1 MVKHTQNPLEAAFA
15 DFLLSAGLVH
25 HHETIVLAV
34 SGGIDSMVMAE
45 LFARIRSSWN
55 LSLVIAHV
63 NHQLRGEESLGD
75 EVFVREHAERWEIPF
90 YAERVDTY
98 GHAATSRLS
107 KQEAARQL
115 RYQVSERVRTKVNAS
130 AVATAHQADDN
141 AETVLL
147 NALRGTGVR
156 GLAGIPARR
165 DPGAIIRPLLFA
177 RRSEIELFA
186 GEQGIQFR
194 LDSSNLSTE
203 YRRNYL
209 RHNVIPV
216 IEASK
221 EFDFVT
227 SLNRLSKLMRQLDG
241 LLSTEVR
248 QLMPGMLTRDERG
261 NSSLHISRLRSKP
274 EYLQEIIVLEVL
286 KRFGAEAEANKVHQV
301 LDLCSRTTGSQ
312 VQLSKDLHVY
322 RNRDRLEFVTPRSEP
337 SLHQEV
343 ILGRSYSLEDSRF
356 TLSDPIPRPA
366 LLDSARGVEFVD
378 ARRLGERLI
387 LRSWQEGDWFI
398 PLGMPSKKKLSDYF
412 VDEKVPLL
420 QKHRIPILESNGE
433 IVWICGK
440 RLDDRFK
447 VTEGTRSVVRLE
459 FGPTVFYH

>member
-1 MVKHTQNPLEAAFA
+1 MKHNQHDLEAVFA
-15 DFLLSAGLVH
+15 DFLLSAGLVRH
-25 HHETIVLAV
+25 GGNIVLAV
-34 SGGIDSMVMAE
+34 SGGIDSMVMGA
-45 LFARIRSSWN
+45 LFSRIRSSWN
-55 LSLVIAHV
+55 LSLAIAHV

-75 EVFVREHAERWEIPF
+75 EAFVRDHAREWGIPF

-98 GHAATSRLS
+98 GWAASNRLS

-115 RYQVSERVRTKVNAS
+115 RYEVFERVRIAVNAD

-156 GLAGIPARR
+156 GLAGIPVRR

-177 RRSEIELFA
+177 RRSEIEHFA
-186 GEQGIQFR
+186 QENGIQFR
-194 LDSSNLSTE
+194 LDSSNESTE

-209 RHNVIPV
+209 RHNVIPA

-227 SLNRLSKLMRQLDG
+227 SLNRLSRLMRQLDG

-248 QLMPGMLTRDERG
+248 HLLPGMLTRDERG
-261 NSSLHISRLRSKP
+261 DSSLHISRLRSKP
-274 EYLQEIIVLEVL
+274 EYLQEGIVLEVL
-286 KRFGAEAEANKVHQV
+286 KRLGAETEAHKVHQV
-301 LDLCSRTTGSQ
+301 LELCDLTTGSQ

-322 RNRDRLEFVTPRSEP
+322 RNREWLDFVRPRNEP
-337 SLHQEV
+337 SLHHEV
-343 ILGRSYSLEDSRF
+343 VLGESYSLEDFRF
-356 TLSDPIPRPA
+356 TLSEPLPRPA
-366 LLDSARGVEFVD
+366 SLDSTRSVEFVD
-378 ARRLGERLI
+378 ARRLGNRLV
-387 LRSWQEGDWFI
+387 LRSWQEGDWFM
-398 PLGMPSKKKLSDYF
+398 PLGLPFKKKLSDYF

-447 VTEGTRSVVRLE
+447 VTEETRNVVRLE

>member
-1 MVKHTQNPLEAAFA
+1 MKHNQHPLEIAFA
-15 DFLLSAGLVH
+15 DFLSSMGLVQH
-25 HHETIVLAV
+25 GETVVLAL
-34 SGGIDSMVMAE
+34 SGGVDSMVMTE
-45 LFARIRSSWN
+45 LFARIRSTWN

-75 EVFVREHAERWEIPF
+75 EAFVRDQAERWKIPF

-98 GHAATSRLS
+98 GHAASSRLS

-115 RYQVSERVRTKVNAS
+115 RYEVFERVRTKVNAS

-156 GLAGIPARR
+156 GLAGIPVRR

-177 RRSEIELFA
+177 RRSEIALFA
-186 GEQGIQFR
+186 RENGIQFR
-194 LDSSNLSTE
+194 DDSSNESNE

-209 RHNVIPV
+209 RHNVIPA

-227 SLNRLSKLMRQLDG
+227 SLNRLSRLMRQLDG
-241 LLSTEVR
+241 LLSAEVR

-261 NSSLHISRLRSKP
+261 SSSLHISRLRSKP
-274 EYLQEIIVLEVL
+274 EYLQEGLVLEIL
-286 KRFGAEAEANKVHQV
+286 KRLGADAEAHKVHQV
-301 LDLCSRTTGSQ
+301 LELCNRTTGSQ

-322 RNRDRLEFVTPRSEP
+322 RNRDRLEFVRPRIEP

-343 ILGRSYSLEDSRF
+343 VLGESYALKDFRL
-356 TLSDPIPRPA
+356 TLSEPIPRPA
-366 LLDSARGVEFVD
+366 SLDSTHSVEFVD
-378 ARRLGERLI
+378 ARRLGSRLV
-387 LRSWQEGDWFI
+387 LRSWQDGDWFM
-398 PLGMPSKKKLSDYF
+398 PLGMPFKKKLSDYF
-412 VDEKVPLL
+412 VDEKVSLL
-420 QKHRIPILESNGE
+420 QKRHIPILESNGE
-433 IVWICGK
+433 IVWVCGK

-447 VTEGTRSVVRLE
+447 VTDETRSVVRLE
-459 FGPTVFYH
+459 FGPTIFYH